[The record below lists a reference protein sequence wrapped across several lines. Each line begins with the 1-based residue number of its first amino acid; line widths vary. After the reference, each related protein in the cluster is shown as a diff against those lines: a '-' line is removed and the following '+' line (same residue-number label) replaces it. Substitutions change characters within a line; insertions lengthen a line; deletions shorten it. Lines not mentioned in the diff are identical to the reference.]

1 MSDKIAFSLFDGNL
15 TVTWY
20 GIFVTMGI
28 LLAYFLYLYLASKRN
43 IDIDF
48 SLELF
53 IWVVVLAI
61 VCCRLFYVVPRK
73 EYYPIDSFEAL
84 MRFLG
89 LTKDGLAGLTIVG
102 GIFGGA
108 AGILFCVLRY
118 KKYSYAKVADC
129 VVLCVFLGQIIGRWG
144 NFANQELYGQIV
156 SNPAF
161 QRWPFAVFID
171 SDGMWHQALYMYEGF
186 FNLIGLI
193 IGLLL
198 FFKYKKLK
206 NFTISLYYVFWY
218 GLVRGSLEF
227 LKLDHLNFP
236 GTEIGVIQVICYS
249 ACVVTFILMI
259 LNQKGIIRFQ
269 SKIYNESGD
278 SLKILAEYDKK
289 TVEAV
294 RIEGKSYYEAYGE
307 EEAVPFRPAGEYTLV
322 ERQLRALVFGKG
334 KAVQKTEAEA
344 QTVTVEETASD
355 DETVIKKKKTASKK
369 KSAKEQ

>member
-1 MSDKIAFSLFDGNL
+1 MSDKIAFSLFDGRL

-20 GIFVTMGI
+20 GIFVTTGI
-28 LLAYFLYLYLASKRN
+28 ILAYFLYLYLANKRK

-73 EYYPIDSFEAL
+73 EYYPIDSWDAL

-89 LTKDGLAGLTIVG
+89 LTSEGLAGLTIIG

-156 SNPAF
+156 TNPAF

-171 SDGMWHQALYMYEGF
+171 YDGLWHQALFVYEGF
-186 FNLIGLI
+186 FNLIGLV
-193 IGLLL
+193 IGLVL
-198 FFKYKKLK
+198 FFRYKKLR

-218 GLVRGSLEF
+218 GLVRGTLEF
-227 LKLDHLNFP
+227 LKTEHKTFP
-236 GTEIGVIQVICYS
+236 GTDIGVVQVITYT
-249 ACVVTFILMI
+249 ACIIAFVLMV

-269 SKIYNESGD
+269 SKIYNEAGD
-278 SLKILAEYDKK
+278 SIKLLTQYDKK
-289 TVEAV
+289 MVAGV
-294 RIEGKSYYEAYGE
+294 VVGGVGYYEACGDDDGE
-307 EEAVPFRPAGEYTLV
+307 AFRPAGEYTLA
-322 ERQLRALVFGKG
+322 ERQMRAVVFGVK
-334 KAVQKTEAEA
+334 KAVQKADGKPTTENA
-344 QTVTVEETASD
+344 Q
-355 DETVIKKKKTASKK
+355 
-369 KSAKEQ
+369 KSAKKLKTQQKPQ

>member
-1 MSDKIAFSLFDGNL
+1 MSDKIAFSLFDGNI

-20 GIFVTMGI
+20 GIFVTLGI
-28 LLAYFLYLYLASKRN
+28 LCAYFLYLFLASKRN

-61 VCCRLFYVVPRK
+61 ICCRLFYVVPRK
-73 EYYPIDSFEAL
+73 EYYPIDSWDAL

-89 LTKDGLAGLTIVG
+89 LTKEGLAGLTIIG

-144 NFANQELYGQIV
+144 NFANQELYGQIIT
-156 SNPAF
+156 NPAF
-161 QRWPFAVFID
+161 QKWPFAVFID
-171 SDGMWHQALYMYEGF
+171 SDGLWHQALYMYEGF

-198 FFKYKKLK
+198 FFRYKKLK

-218 GLVRGSLEF
+218 GLVRGTLEF
-227 LKLDHLNFP
+227 LKLEHKNFS
-236 GTEIGVIQVICYS
+236 GTEIGIVQVIAYT
-249 ACVVTFILMI
+249 ACIVAFVLMV

-269 SKIYNESGD
+269 SKIYNETGD
-278 SLKILAEYDKK
+278 SLKLLAAYDRKV
-289 TVEAV
+289 VEGV
-294 RIEGKSYYEAYGE
+294 IIEGKSYYEACGDE
-307 EEAVPFRPAGEYTLV
+307 VSPVFRPAGEYTLA
-322 ERQLRALVFGKG
+322 ERQMRAVVFGRSSKEVRRV
-334 KAVQKTEAEA
+334 A
-344 QTVTVEETASD
+344 
-355 DETVIKKKKTASKK
+355 DETDNSEIET
-369 KSAKEQ
+369 

>member
-1 MSDKIAFSLFDGNL
+1 MSDKIAFSLFNGSL

-20 GIFVTMGI
+20 GIFVTLGI
-28 LLAYFLYLYLASKRN
+28 LLAYFLYLFLASKRK

-61 VCCRLFYVVPRK
+61 ICCRLFYVVPRK
-73 EYYPIDSFEAL
+73 EYYPIDSWDAL

-108 AGILFCVLRY
+108 MGILFCVLRY

-144 NFANQELYGQIV
+144 NFANQELYGQV
-156 SNPAF
+156 VTNPAF
-161 QRWPFAVFID
+161 QQWPFAVFID
-171 SDGMWHQALYMYEGF
+171 SDGLWHQALYIYEGF

-218 GLVRGSLEF
+218 GLVRGTLEF
-227 LKLDHLNFP
+227 LKIEHKNFP
-236 GTEIGVIQVICYS
+236 GTEIGIVQVIAYS
-249 ACVVTFILMI
+249 ACIVAFVLMV
-259 LNQKGIIRFQ
+259 LNQKGILRVQ
-269 SKIYNESGD
+269 SKIYNEAGD
-278 SLKILAEYDKK
+278 SIRLLTEYDGK
-289 TVEAV
+289 VVAGV
-294 RIEGKSYYEAYGE
+294 IIEGKPYGEAYADDTLE
-307 EEAVPFRPAGEYTLV
+307 PFRPAGELTLA
-322 ERQLRALVFGKG
+322 ERQMRAVVFGKG
-334 KAVQKTEAEA
+334 KAVKKSENEA
-344 QTVTVEETASD
+344 ASG
-355 DETVIKKKKTASKK
+355 IKKNKTRKKQT
-369 KSAKEQ
+369 EDTL

>member
-1 MSDKIAFSLFDGNL
+1 MSDKIAFSLFNGSL

-20 GIFVTMGI
+20 GIFVTLGI
-28 LLAYFLYLYLASKRN
+28 LLAYFLYLFLASKRK

-61 VCCRLFYVVPRK
+61 ICCRLFYVVPRK
-73 EYYPIDSFEAL
+73 EYYPIDSWDAL

-108 AGILFCVLRY
+108 MGILFCVLRY

-144 NFANQELYGQIV
+144 NFANQELYGQV
-156 SNPAF
+156 VTNPAF
-161 QRWPFAVFID
+161 QQWPFAVFID
-171 SDGMWHQALYMYEGF
+171 SDGLWHQALYIYEGF

-218 GLVRGSLEF
+218 GLVRGTLEF
-227 LKLDHLNFP
+227 LKIEHKNFP
-236 GTEIGVIQVICYS
+236 GTEIGIVQVIAYS
-249 ACVVTFILMI
+249 ACIVAFVLMV
-259 LNQKGIIRFQ
+259 LNQKGILRIQ
-269 SKIYNESGD
+269 SKIYNEAGD
-278 SLKILAEYDKK
+278 SIRLLTEYDGK
-289 TVEAV
+289 VVAGV
-294 RIEGKSYYEAYGE
+294 IIEGKPYGEAYADDILE
-307 EEAVPFRPAGEYTLV
+307 PFRPAGELTLA
-322 ERQLRALVFGKG
+322 ERQMRAVVFGKG
-334 KAVQKTEAEA
+334 KAV
-344 QTVTVEETASD
+344 
-355 DETVIKKKKTASKK
+355 K
-369 KSAKEQ
+369 KSEN

>member
-20 GIFVTMGI
+20 AIFVTLGI
-28 LLAYFLYLYLASKRN
+28 LLAYFLYLFLASKRK

-61 VCCRLFYVVPRK
+61 ICCRLFYVVPRK
-73 EYYPIDSFEAL
+73 EYYPIDSWDAL

-89 LTKDGLAGLTIVG
+89 LTKEGLAGLTIVG

-108 AGILFCVLRY
+108 MGILFCVLRY

-144 NFANQELYGQIV
+144 NFANQELYGQVIT
-156 SNPAF
+156 NPSF
-161 QRWPFAVFID
+161 QTWPFAVFID
-171 SDGMWHQALYMYEGF
+171 GDGLWHQALYIYEGF

-198 FFKYKKLK
+198 FFRYKKLK

-218 GLVRGSLEF
+218 GLVRGTLEF
-227 LKLDHLNFP
+227 LKIEHKTFT
-236 GTEIGVIQVICYS
+236 GTDIGVVQVIAYS
-249 ACVVTFILMI
+249 ACIVAFVLMV

-269 SKIYNESGD
+269 SKIYNEAGD
-278 SLKILAEYDKK
+278 SIKLLTQYDAKVVAGVIVAGKPYGETYAED
-289 TVEAV
+289 TVE
-294 RIEGKSYYEAYGE
+294 
-307 EEAVPFRPAGEYTLV
+307 PFRPAGELTLA
-322 ERQLRALVFGKG
+322 ERQMRAVVFGKG
-334 KAVQKTEAEA
+334 RAVQKQTAES
-344 QTVTVEETASD
+344 VPEV
-355 DETVIKKKKTASKK
+355 KTAKHRK
-369 KSAKEQ
+369 KSDKPDKNNIQ

>member
-1 MSDKIAFSLFDGNL
+1 MSDKIAFSLFDGNI

-20 GIFVTMGI
+20 GIFVTLGI
-28 LLAYFLYLYLASKRN
+28 LCAYFLYLFLASKRN

-61 VCCRLFYVVPRK
+61 ICCRLFYVVPRK
-73 EYYPIDSFEAL
+73 EYYPIDSWDAL

-89 LTKDGLAGLTIVG
+89 LTKEGLAGLTIIG

-144 NFANQELYGQIV
+144 NFANQELYGQIIT
-156 SNPAF
+156 NPAF
-161 QRWPFAVFID
+161 QKWPFAVFID
-171 SDGMWHQALYMYEGF
+171 SDGLWHQALYMYEGF

-198 FFKYKKLK
+198 FFRYKKLK

-218 GLVRGSLEF
+218 GLVRGTLEF
-227 LKLDHLNFP
+227 LKLEHKNFS
-236 GTEIGVIQVICYS
+236 GTEIGIVQVIAYT
-249 ACVVTFILMI
+249 ACIVAFVLMV

-269 SKIYNESGD
+269 SKIYNEAGD
-278 SLKILAEYDKK
+278 SLKLLAAYDRKV
-289 TVEAV
+289 VEGV
-294 RIEGKSYYEAYGE
+294 IIEGKSYYEACGDE
-307 EEAVPFRPAGEYTLV
+307 VSPVFRPAGEYTLA
-322 ERQLRALVFGKG
+322 ERQMRAVVFGRPS
-334 KAVQKTEAEA
+334 KAVRRVA
-344 QTVTVEETASD
+344 
-355 DETVIKKKKTASKK
+355 DETDNSEIETKSVKRGRKTADNK
-369 KSAKEQ
+369 

>member
-1 MSDKIAFSLFDGNL
+1 MSDKIAFSLFNGSL

-20 GIFVTMGI
+20 GIFVTLGI
-28 LLAYFLYLYLASKRN
+28 LLAYFLYLFLASKRK

-61 VCCRLFYVVPRK
+61 ICCRLFYVVPRK
-73 EYYPIDSFEAL
+73 EYYPIDSWDAL

-108 AGILFCVLRY
+108 MGILFCVLRY

-144 NFANQELYGQIV
+144 NFANQELYGQV
-156 SNPAF
+156 VTNPAF
-161 QRWPFAVFID
+161 QQWPFAVFID
-171 SDGMWHQALYMYEGF
+171 SDGLWHQALYIYEGF

-218 GLVRGSLEF
+218 GLVRGTLEF
-227 LKLDHLNFP
+227 LKIEHKNFP
-236 GTEIGVIQVICYS
+236 GTEIGVVQVIAYS
-249 ACVVTFILMI
+249 ACIVAFVLMV
-259 LNQKGIIRFQ
+259 LNQKGILRVQ
-269 SKIYNESGD
+269 SKIYNEAGD
-278 SLKILAEYDKK
+278 SIRLLTEYDGKL
-289 TVEAV
+289 VAGV
-294 RIEGKSYYEAYGE
+294 IIEGKPYGE
-307 EEAVPFRPAGEYTLV
+307 TYADDTLEPFRPAGELTLA
-322 ERQLRALVFGKG
+322 ERQMCAVVFGKG
-334 KAVQKTEAEA
+334 KAVKKSENEA
-344 QTVTVEETASD
+344 ASG
-355 DETVIKKKKTASKK
+355 IKKNKTRKKQT
-369 KSAKEQ
+369 EDTL

>member
-1 MSDKIAFSLFDGNL
+1 MSDKIAFSLFNGGL

-20 GIFVTMGI
+20 GIFVTLGI
-28 LLAYFLYLYLASKRN
+28 LLAYFLYLFLASKRK

-61 VCCRLFYVVPRK
+61 ICCRLFYVVPRK
-73 EYYPIDSFEAL
+73 EYYPIDSWDAL

-108 AGILFCVLRY
+108 MGILFCVLRY

-144 NFANQELYGQIV
+144 NFANQELYGQV
-156 SNPAF
+156 VTNPAF
-161 QRWPFAVFID
+161 QQWPFAVFID
-171 SDGMWHQALYMYEGF
+171 SDGLWHQALYIYEGF

-218 GLVRGSLEF
+218 GLVRGTLEF
-227 LKLDHLNFP
+227 LKIEHKNFP
-236 GTEIGVIQVICYS
+236 GTEIGIVQVIAYS
-249 ACVVTFILMI
+249 ACIVAFVLMV
-259 LNQKGIIRFQ
+259 LNQKGILRVQ
-269 SKIYNESGD
+269 SKIYNEAGD
-278 SLKILAEYDKK
+278 SIRLLTEYDGK
-289 TVEAV
+289 VVAGV
-294 RIEGKSYYEAYGE
+294 IIEGKPYGEAYADDTLE
-307 EEAVPFRPAGEYTLV
+307 PFRPAGELTLA
-322 ERQLRALVFGKG
+322 ERQMRAVVFGKG
-334 KAVQKTEAEA
+334 KAV
-344 QTVTVEETASD
+344 
-355 DETVIKKKKTASKK
+355 K
-369 KSAKEQ
+369 KSEN

>member
-1 MSDKIAFSLFDGNL
+1 MSDKIAFSLFNGSL

-20 GIFVTMGI
+20 GIFVTLGI
-28 LLAYFLYLYLASKRN
+28 LLAYFLYLFLASKRK

-61 VCCRLFYVVPRK
+61 ICCRLFYVVPRK
-73 EYYPIDSFEAL
+73 EYYPIDSWDAL

-108 AGILFCVLRY
+108 MGILFCVLRY

-144 NFANQELYGQIV
+144 NFANQELYGQV
-156 SNPAF
+156 VTNPAF
-161 QRWPFAVFID
+161 QQWPFAVFID
-171 SDGMWHQALYMYEGF
+171 SDGLWHQALYIYEGF

-218 GLVRGSLEF
+218 GLVRGTLEF
-227 LKLDHLNFP
+227 LKIEHKNFP
-236 GTEIGVIQVICYS
+236 GTEIGIVQVIAYS
-249 ACVVTFILMI
+249 ACIVAFVLMV
-259 LNQKGIIRFQ
+259 LNQKGILRVQ
-269 SKIYNESGD
+269 SKIYNEAGD
-278 SLKILAEYDKK
+278 SIRLLTEYDGK
-289 TVEAV
+289 VVAGV
-294 RIEGKSYYEAYGE
+294 IIEGKPYGEAYADDTLE
-307 EEAVPFRPAGEYTLV
+307 PFRPAGELTLA
-322 ERQLRALVFGKG
+322 ERQMRAVVFGKG
-334 KAVQKTEAEA
+334 KAV
-344 QTVTVEETASD
+344 
-355 DETVIKKKKTASKK
+355 K
-369 KSAKEQ
+369 KSEN

>member
-61 VCCRLFYVVPRK
+61 ICCRLFYVVPRK

-259 LNQKGIIRFQ
+259 LNQKGVIRFQ

-294 RIEGKSYYEAYGE
+294 RIEGKSYYEACGE
-307 EEAVPFRPAGEYTLV
+307 EEAVPFRLAGEYTLA

-355 DETVIKKKKTASKK
+355 DETVVKKKKTASKK

>member
-1 MSDKIAFSLFDGNL
+1 MSDKIAFSLFDGNI

-20 GIFVTMGI
+20 GIFVTLGI
-28 LLAYFLYLYLASKRN
+28 LCAYFLYLFLASKRN

-61 VCCRLFYVVPRK
+61 ICCRLFYVVPRK
-73 EYYPIDSFEAL
+73 EYYPIDSWDAL

-89 LTKDGLAGLTIVG
+89 LTKEGLAGLTIIG

-144 NFANQELYGQIV
+144 NFANQELYGQIIT
-156 SNPAF
+156 NPAF
-161 QRWPFAVFID
+161 QKWPFAVFID
-171 SDGMWHQALYMYEGF
+171 SDGLWHQALYMYEGF
-186 FNLIGLI
+186 CNLIGLI

-198 FFKYKKLK
+198 FFRYKKLK

-218 GLVRGSLEF
+218 GLVRGTLEF
-227 LKLDHLNFP
+227 LKLEHKNFP
-236 GTEIGVIQVICYS
+236 GTEIGIVQVIAYT
-249 ACVVTFILMI
+249 ACIVAFVLMV

-269 SKIYNESGD
+269 SKIYNETGD
-278 SLKILAEYDKK
+278 SLKLLAAYDRKV
-289 TVEAV
+289 VEGV
-294 RIEGKSYYEAYGE
+294 IIEGKSYYEACGDE
-307 EEAVPFRPAGEYTLV
+307 VSPVFRPAGEYTLA
-322 ERQLRALVFGKG
+322 ERQMRAVVFGRPSKEVRRV
-334 KAVQKTEAEA
+334 A
-344 QTVTVEETASD
+344 
-355 DETVIKKKKTASKK
+355 DETDNSEIEIKSVKRGRKTADNK
-369 KSAKEQ
+369 

>member
-1 MSDKIAFSLFDGNL
+1 MSDKIAFSLFNGSL

-20 GIFVTMGI
+20 GIFVTLGI
-28 LLAYFLYLYLASKRN
+28 LLAYFLYLFLASKRK

-61 VCCRLFYVVPRK
+61 ICCRLFYVVPRK
-73 EYYPIDSFEAL
+73 EYYPIDSWDAL

-108 AGILFCVLRY
+108 MGILFCVLRY

-144 NFANQELYGQIV
+144 NFANQELYGQV
-156 SNPAF
+156 VTNPAF
-161 QRWPFAVFID
+161 QQWPFAVFID
-171 SDGMWHQALYMYEGF
+171 SDGLWHQALYIYEGF

-218 GLVRGSLEF
+218 GLVRGTLEF
-227 LKLDHLNFP
+227 LKIEHKNFP
-236 GTEIGVIQVICYS
+236 GTEIGVVQVIAYS
-249 ACVVTFILMI
+249 ACIVAFVLML
-259 LNQKGIIRFQ
+259 LNQKGILRVQ
-269 SKIYNESGD
+269 SKIYNEAGD
-278 SLKILAEYDKK
+278 SIRLLTEYNGK
-289 TVEAV
+289 VVAGV
-294 RIEGKSYYEAYGE
+294 IIEGKPYGEAYADDTLE
-307 EEAVPFRPAGEYTLV
+307 PFRPAGELTLA
-322 ERQLRALVFGKG
+322 ERQMCAVVFGKG
-334 KAVQKTEAEA
+334 KAVKKSENKA
-344 QTVTVEETASD
+344 ASGIKKNK
-355 DETVIKKKKTASKK
+355 IKKKQT
-369 KSAKEQ
+369 EDTL

>member
-1 MSDKIAFSLFDGNL
+1 MSDKIAFSLFNGSL

-20 GIFVTMGI
+20 GIFVTLGI
-28 LLAYFLYLYLASKRN
+28 LLAYFLYLFLASKRK

-61 VCCRLFYVVPRK
+61 ICCRLFYVVPRK
-73 EYYPIDSFEAL
+73 EYYPIDSWDAL

-108 AGILFCVLRY
+108 MGILFCVLRY

-144 NFANQELYGQIV
+144 NFANQELYGQV
-156 SNPAF
+156 VTNPAF
-161 QRWPFAVFID
+161 QQWPFAVFID
-171 SDGMWHQALYMYEGF
+171 SDGLWHQALYIYEGF

-218 GLVRGSLEF
+218 GLVRGTLEF
-227 LKLDHLNFP
+227 LKIEHKNFP
-236 GTEIGVIQVICYS
+236 GTEIGVVQVIAYS
-249 ACVVTFILMI
+249 ACIVAFVLMV
-259 LNQKGIIRFQ
+259 LNQKGILRVQ
-269 SKIYNESGD
+269 SKIYNEAGD
-278 SLKILAEYDKK
+278 SIRLLTEYDGK
-289 TVEAV
+289 VVAGV
-294 RIEGKSYYEAYGE
+294 IIEGKPYGEAYADDTLE
-307 EEAVPFRPAGEYTLV
+307 PFRPAGELTLT
-322 ERQLRALVFGKG
+322 ERQMCAVVFGKG
-334 KAVQKTEAEA
+334 KAVKKSENEA
-344 QTVTVEETASD
+344 ASG
-355 DETVIKKKKTASKK
+355 IKKNKTKK
-369 KSAKEQ
+369 KQTEDTL

>member
-1 MSDKIAFSLFDGNL
+1 MSDKIAFSLFNGSL

-20 GIFVTMGI
+20 GIFVTLGI
-28 LLAYFLYLYLASKRN
+28 LLAYFLYLFLASKRK

-61 VCCRLFYVVPRK
+61 ICCRLFYVVPRK
-73 EYYPIDSFEAL
+73 EYYPIDSWDAL

-108 AGILFCVLRY
+108 MGILFCVLRY

-144 NFANQELYGQIV
+144 NFANQELYGQV
-156 SNPAF
+156 VTNPAF
-161 QRWPFAVFID
+161 QQWPFAVFID
-171 SDGMWHQALYMYEGF
+171 SDGLWHQALYIYEGF

-218 GLVRGSLEF
+218 GLVRGTLEF
-227 LKLDHLNFP
+227 LKIEHKNFP
-236 GTEIGVIQVICYS
+236 GTEIGIVQVIAYS
-249 ACVVTFILMI
+249 ACIVAFVLMV
-259 LNQKGIIRFQ
+259 LNQNGILRVQ
-269 SKIYNESGD
+269 SKIYNEAGD
-278 SLKILAEYDKK
+278 SIRLLTEYDGK
-289 TVEAV
+289 VVAGV
-294 RIEGKSYYEAYGE
+294 IIEGKPYGEAYADDILE
-307 EEAVPFRPAGEYTLV
+307 PFRPAGELTLA
-322 ERQLRALVFGKG
+322 ERQMRAVVFGKG
-334 KAVQKTEAEA
+334 KAV
-344 QTVTVEETASD
+344 
-355 DETVIKKKKTASKK
+355 K
-369 KSAKEQ
+369 KSEN

>member
-1 MSDKIAFSLFDGNL
+1 MSDKIAFSLFNGSL

-20 GIFVTMGI
+20 GIFVTLGI
-28 LLAYFLYLYLASKRN
+28 LLAYFLYLFLASKRK

-61 VCCRLFYVVPRK
+61 ICCRLFYVVPRK
-73 EYYPIDSFEAL
+73 EYYPIDSWDAL

-108 AGILFCVLRY
+108 MGILFCVLRY

-144 NFANQELYGQIV
+144 NFANQELYGQV
-156 SNPAF
+156 VTNPAF
-161 QRWPFAVFID
+161 QQWPFAVFID
-171 SDGMWHQALYMYEGF
+171 SDGLWHQALYIYEGF

-218 GLVRGSLEF
+218 GLVRGTLEF
-227 LKLDHLNFP
+227 LKIEHKNFP
-236 GTEIGVIQVICYS
+236 GTEIGIVQVIAYS
-249 ACVVTFILMI
+249 ACIVAFVLMV
-259 LNQKGIIRFQ
+259 LNQKGILRVQ
-269 SKIYNESGD
+269 SKIYNEAGD
-278 SLKILAEYDKK
+278 SIRLLTEYDSK
-289 TVEAV
+289 VVAGV
-294 RIEGKSYYEAYGE
+294 IIEGKPYGEAYADDTLE
-307 EEAVPFRPAGEYTLV
+307 PFRPAGELTLA
-322 ERQLRALVFGKG
+322 ERQMCAVVFGKG
-334 KAVQKTEAEA
+334 KAVKKSENEA
-344 QTVTVEETASD
+344 ASG
-355 DETVIKKKKTASKK
+355 IKKNKTKK
-369 KSAKEQ
+369 KQTEDTL

>member
-1 MSDKIAFSLFDGNL
+1 MSDKIAFSLFNGSL

-20 GIFVTMGI
+20 GIFVTLGI
-28 LLAYFLYLYLASKRN
+28 LLAYFLYLFLASKRK

-61 VCCRLFYVVPRK
+61 ICCRLFYVVPRK
-73 EYYPIDSFEAL
+73 EYYPIDSWDAL

-108 AGILFCVLRY
+108 MGILFCVLRY

-144 NFANQELYGQIV
+144 NFANQELYGQV
-156 SNPAF
+156 VTNPAF
-161 QRWPFAVFID
+161 QQWPFAVFID
-171 SDGMWHQALYMYEGF
+171 SDGLWHQALYIYEGF

-218 GLVRGSLEF
+218 GLVRGTLEF
-227 LKLDHLNFP
+227 LKIEHKNFP
-236 GTEIGVIQVICYS
+236 GTEIGIVQVIAYS
-249 ACVVTFILMI
+249 ACIVAFVLMV
-259 LNQKGIIRFQ
+259 LNQKGILRVQ
-269 SKIYNESGD
+269 SKIYNEAGD
-278 SLKILAEYDKK
+278 SIRLLTEYDGK
-289 TVEAV
+289 VVAGV
-294 RIEGKSYYEAYGE
+294 IIEGKPYGEAYADDTLE
-307 EEAVPFRPAGEYTLV
+307 PFRPAGELTLA
-322 ERQLRALVFGKG
+322 ERQMSAVVFGKG
-334 KAVQKTEAEA
+334 KAV
-344 QTVTVEETASD
+344 
-355 DETVIKKKKTASKK
+355 K
-369 KSAKEQ
+369 KSEN

>member
-1 MSDKIAFSLFDGNL
+1 MSDKIAFSLFNGSL

-20 GIFVTMGI
+20 GIFVTLGI
-28 LLAYFLYLYLASKRN
+28 LLAYFLYLFLASKRK

-61 VCCRLFYVVPRK
+61 ICCRLFYVVPRK
-73 EYYPIDSFEAL
+73 EYYPIDSWDAL

-108 AGILFCVLRY
+108 MGILFCVLRY

-144 NFANQELYGQIV
+144 NFANQELYGQV
-156 SNPAF
+156 VTNPAF
-161 QRWPFAVFID
+161 QQWPFAVFID
-171 SDGMWHQALYMYEGF
+171 SDGLWHQALYIYEGF
-186 FNLIGLI
+186 FNLIGLV

-218 GLVRGSLEF
+218 GLVRGTLEF
-227 LKLDHLNFP
+227 LKIEHKNFP
-236 GTEIGVIQVICYS
+236 GTEIGIVQVIAYS
-249 ACVVTFILMI
+249 ACIVAFVLMV
-259 LNQKGIIRFQ
+259 LNQKGILRVQ
-269 SKIYNESGD
+269 SKIYNEAGD
-278 SLKILAEYDKK
+278 SIRLLTEYDGK
-289 TVEAV
+289 VVAGV
-294 RIEGKSYYEAYGE
+294 IIEGKPYGEAYADDTLE
-307 EEAVPFRPAGEYTLV
+307 PFRPAGELTLA
-322 ERQLRALVFGKG
+322 ERQMSAVVFGKG
-334 KAVQKTEAEA
+334 KAV
-344 QTVTVEETASD
+344 
-355 DETVIKKKKTASKK
+355 K
-369 KSAKEQ
+369 KSEN

>member
-1 MSDKIAFSLFDGNL
+1 MSDKIAFSLFNGSL

-20 GIFVTMGI
+20 GIFVTLGI
-28 LLAYFLYLYLASKRN
+28 LLAYFLYLFLASKRK

-61 VCCRLFYVVPRK
+61 ICCRLFYVVPRK
-73 EYYPIDSFEAL
+73 EYYPIDSWDAL

-108 AGILFCVLRY
+108 MGILFCVLRY

-144 NFANQELYGQIV
+144 NFANQELYGQV
-156 SNPAF
+156 VTNPAF
-161 QRWPFAVFID
+161 QQWPFAVFID
-171 SDGMWHQALYMYEGF
+171 SDGLWHQALYIYEGF

-218 GLVRGSLEF
+218 GLVRGTLEF
-227 LKLDHLNFP
+227 LKIEHKNFP
-236 GTEIGVIQVICYS
+236 GTEIGVVQVIAYS
-249 ACVVTFILMI
+249 ACIVAFVLMV
-259 LNQKGIIRFQ
+259 LNQKGILRVQ
-269 SKIYNESGD
+269 SKIYNEAGD
-278 SLKILAEYDKK
+278 SIRLLTEYDGKL
-289 TVEAV
+289 VAGV
-294 RIEGKSYYEAYGE
+294 IIEGKPYGEAYADDTLE
-307 EEAVPFRPAGEYTLV
+307 PFRPAGELTLA
-322 ERQLRALVFGKG
+322 ERQMCAVVFGKG
-334 KAVQKTEAEA
+334 KAVKKSENEA
-344 QTVTVEETASD
+344 ASG
-355 DETVIKKKKTASKK
+355 IKKQNQ
-369 KSAKEQ
+369 KETN

>member
-1 MSDKIAFSLFDGNL
+1 MSDKIAFSLFNGSL

-20 GIFVTMGI
+20 GIFVTLGI
-28 LLAYFLYLYLASKRN
+28 LLAYFLYLFLASKRK

-61 VCCRLFYVVPRK
+61 ICCRLFYVVPRK
-73 EYYPIDSFEAL
+73 EYYPIDSWDAL

-108 AGILFCVLRY
+108 MGILFCVLRY
-118 KKYSYAKVADC
+118 KKHSYAKVADC

-144 NFANQELYGQIV
+144 NFANQELYGQV
-156 SNPAF
+156 VTNPAF
-161 QRWPFAVFID
+161 QQWPFAVFID
-171 SDGMWHQALYMYEGF
+171 SDGLWHQALYIYEGF

-218 GLVRGSLEF
+218 GLVRGTLEF
-227 LKLDHLNFP
+227 LKIEHKNFP
-236 GTEIGVIQVICYS
+236 GTEIGIVQVIAYS
-249 ACVVTFILMI
+249 ACIVAFVLMV
-259 LNQKGIIRFQ
+259 LNQKGILRVQ
-269 SKIYNESGD
+269 SKIYNEAGD
-278 SLKILAEYDKK
+278 SIRLLTEYDGK
-289 TVEAV
+289 VVAGV
-294 RIEGKSYYEAYGE
+294 IIEGKPYGEAYADDTLE
-307 EEAVPFRPAGEYTLV
+307 PFRPAGELTLA
-322 ERQLRALVFGKG
+322 ERQMRAVVFGKG
-334 KAVQKTEAEA
+334 KAV
-344 QTVTVEETASD
+344 
-355 DETVIKKKKTASKK
+355 K
-369 KSAKEQ
+369 KSEN

>member
-1 MSDKIAFSLFDGNL
+1 MSDKIAFSLFNGSL

-20 GIFVTMGI
+20 GIFVTLGI
-28 LLAYFLYLYLASKRN
+28 LLAYFLYLFLASKRK

-61 VCCRLFYVVPRK
+61 ICCRLFYVVPRK
-73 EYYPIDSFEAL
+73 EYYPIDSWDAL

-108 AGILFCVLRY
+108 MGILFCVLRY

-144 NFANQELYGQIV
+144 NFANQELYGQV
-156 SNPAF
+156 VTTPAF
-161 QRWPFAVFID
+161 QQWPFAVFID
-171 SDGMWHQALYMYEGF
+171 SDGLWHQALYIYEGF

-218 GLVRGSLEF
+218 GLVRGTLEF
-227 LKLDHLNFP
+227 LKIEHKNFP
-236 GTEIGVIQVICYS
+236 GTEIGIVQVIAYS
-249 ACVVTFILMI
+249 ACIVAFVLMV
-259 LNQKGIIRFQ
+259 LNQKGILRVQ
-269 SKIYNESGD
+269 SKIYNEAGD
-278 SLKILAEYDKK
+278 SIRLLTEYDGK
-289 TVEAV
+289 VVAGV
-294 RIEGKSYYEAYGE
+294 IIEGKPYGEAYADDTLE
-307 EEAVPFRPAGEYTLV
+307 PFRPAGELTLA
-322 ERQLRALVFGKG
+322 ERQMRAVVFGKG
-334 KAVQKTEAEA
+334 KAV
-344 QTVTVEETASD
+344 
-355 DETVIKKKKTASKK
+355 K
-369 KSAKEQ
+369 KSEN

>member
-1 MSDKIAFSLFDGNL
+1 MSDKIAFSLFDGNI

-20 GIFVTMGI
+20 GIFVTLGI
-28 LLAYFLYLYLASKRN
+28 LCAYFLYLFLASKRN

-61 VCCRLFYVVPRK
+61 ICCRLFYVVPRK
-73 EYYPIDSFEAL
+73 EYYPIDSCDAL

-89 LTKDGLAGLTIVG
+89 LTKEGLAGLTIIG

-144 NFANQELYGQIV
+144 NFANQELYGQIIT
-156 SNPAF
+156 NPAF
-161 QRWPFAVFID
+161 QKWPFAVFID
-171 SDGMWHQALYMYEGF
+171 SDGLWHQALYMYEGF

-198 FFKYKKLK
+198 FFRYKKLK

-218 GLVRGSLEF
+218 GLVRGTLEF
-227 LKLDHLNFP
+227 LKLEHKNFP
-236 GTEIGVIQVICYS
+236 GTEIGIVQVIAYT
-249 ACVVTFILMI
+249 ACIVAFVLMV

-269 SKIYNESGD
+269 SKIYNEAGD
-278 SLKILAEYDKK
+278 SLKLLAAYDRKV
-289 TVEAV
+289 VEGV
-294 RIEGKSYYEAYGE
+294 IIEGKSYYEACGDE
-307 EEAVPFRPAGEYTLV
+307 VSPVFRPAGEYTLA
-322 ERQLRALVFGKG
+322 ERQMRAVVFGRPSKEVRRV
-334 KAVQKTEAEA
+334 A
-344 QTVTVEETASD
+344 
-355 DETVIKKKKTASKK
+355 DETDNTETETKSVKRDRKTADNK
-369 KSAKEQ
+369 

>member
-1 MSDKIAFSLFDGNL
+1 MSDKIAFSLFNGSL

-20 GIFVTMGI
+20 GIFVTLGI
-28 LLAYFLYLYLASKRN
+28 LLAYFLYLFLASKRK

-61 VCCRLFYVVPRK
+61 ICCRLFYVVPRK
-73 EYYPIDSFEAL
+73 EYYPIDSWDAL

-108 AGILFCVLRY
+108 MGILFCVLRY

-144 NFANQELYGQIV
+144 NFANQELYGQV
-156 SNPAF
+156 VTNPAF
-161 QRWPFAVFID
+161 QQWPFAVFID
-171 SDGMWHQALYMYEGF
+171 SDGLWHQALYIYEGF

-218 GLVRGSLEF
+218 GLVRGTLEF
-227 LKLDHLNFP
+227 LKIEHKNFP
-236 GTEIGVIQVICYS
+236 GTEIGIVQVIAYS
-249 ACVVTFILMI
+249 ACIVAFVLMV
-259 LNQKGIIRFQ
+259 LNQKGILRVQ
-269 SKIYNESGD
+269 SKIYNEAGD
-278 SLKILAEYDKK
+278 SIRLLTDCDGKVVAGVI
-289 TVEAV
+289 
-294 RIEGKSYYEAYGE
+294 IEGKPYGEAYADDTLE
-307 EEAVPFRPAGEYTLV
+307 PFRPAGELTLA
-322 ERQLRALVFGKG
+322 ERQMRAVVFGKG
-334 KAVQKTEAEA
+334 KAV
-344 QTVTVEETASD
+344 
-355 DETVIKKKKTASKK
+355 K
-369 KSAKEQ
+369 KSEN

>member
-20 GIFVTMGI
+20 GIFVTLGI
-28 LLAYFLYLYLASKRN
+28 LLAYFFYLFLASKRK

-61 VCCRLFYVVPRK
+61 ICCRLFYVVPRK
-73 EYYPIDSFEAL
+73 EYYPIDSWDAL

-89 LTKDGLAGLTIVG
+89 LTKEGLAGLTIIG

-108 AGILFCVLRY
+108 MGILFCVLRY

-144 NFANQELYGQIV
+144 NFANQELYGQVIT
-156 SNPAF
+156 NPAF
-161 QRWPFAVFID
+161 QTWPFAVFID
-171 SDGMWHQALYMYEGF
+171 RDGLWHQALYVYEGF

-198 FFKYKKLK
+198 FFRYKKLK

-218 GLVRGSLEF
+218 GLVRGTLEF
-227 LKLDHLNFP
+227 LKIEHKTFP
-236 GTEIGVIQVICYS
+236 GTEIGVVQVIAYS
-249 ACVVTFILMI
+249 ACIVAFALMV

-269 SKIYNESGD
+269 SKIYNEAGD
-278 SLKILAEYDKK
+278 SLKLLTEYD
-289 TVEAV
+289 
-294 RIEGKSYYEAYGE
+294 GKVVAGVIVGGRSYLEAYAE
-307 EEAVPFRPAGEYTLV
+307 DALEPFRPAGELTLA
-322 ERQLRALVFGKG
+322 ERRMRAVVLGKG
-334 KAVQKTEAEA
+334 RA
-344 QTVTVEETASD
+344 
-355 DETVIKKKKTASKK
+355 VIKQSAEIAPEEKKTVSEKKKTD
-369 KSAKEQ
+369 KSDKNNTK

>member
-28 LLAYFLYLYLASKRN
+28 LLAYFLYLFLASKRR

-61 VCCRLFYVVPRK
+61 LCCRLFYVVPRK
-73 EYYPIDSFEAL
+73 EYYPIDSWDAL

-89 LTKDGLAGLTIVG
+89 FTKEGLAGLTIIG

-108 AGILFCVLRY
+108 MGILFCVLRY
-118 KKYSYAKVADC
+118 RKYSYAKVADC

-156 SNPAF
+156 TNPAF
-161 QRWPFAVFID
+161 QKWPFAVFID
-171 SDGMWHQALYMYEGF
+171 SDGLWHQALYIYEGF

-193 IGLLL
+193 IGLVM
-198 FFKYKKLK
+198 FFRYKKLR

-218 GLVRGSLEF
+218 GLVRGTLEF
-227 LKLDHLNFP
+227 LKTEHKTFP
-236 GTEIGVIQVICYS
+236 GTEIGVVQVIAYS
-249 ACVVTFILMI
+249 ACIVAFVLMV
-259 LNQKGIIRFQ
+259 LNQKGILRFQ
-269 SKIYNESGD
+269 SKIYNEAGD
-278 SLKILAEYDKK
+278 SIKLLTEYDVRMVEGVIVCGEPYSFSDGEKK
-289 TVEAV
+289 
-294 RIEGKSYYEAYGE
+294 GE
-307 EEAVPFRPAGEYTLV
+307 EFRPAGQLTLE
-322 ERQLRALVFGKG
+322 ERRIGAVVFGKK
-334 KAVQKTEAEA
+334 KASGNSSEKD
-344 QTVTVEETASD
+344 S
-355 DETVIKKKKTASKK
+355 
-369 KSAKEQ
+369 

>member
-1 MSDKIAFSLFDGNL
+1 MSDKIAFSLFNGSL

-20 GIFVTMGI
+20 GIFVTLGI
-28 LLAYFLYLYLASKRN
+28 LLAYFLYLFLASKRK

-61 VCCRLFYVVPRK
+61 ICCRLFYVVPRK
-73 EYYPIDSFEAL
+73 EYYPIDSWDAL

-108 AGILFCVLRY
+108 MGILFCVLRY

-144 NFANQELYGQIV
+144 NFANQELYGQV
-156 SNPAF
+156 VTNPAF
-161 QRWPFAVFID
+161 QQWPFAVFID
-171 SDGMWHQALYMYEGF
+171 SDGLWHQALYIYEGF

-218 GLVRGSLEF
+218 GLVRGTLEF
-227 LKLDHLNFP
+227 LKIEHKNFP
-236 GTEIGVIQVICYS
+236 GTEIGIVQVIAYS
-249 ACVVTFILMI
+249 ACIVAFVLMV
-259 LNQKGIIRFQ
+259 LNQKGILRVQ
-269 SKIYNESGD
+269 SKIYNEAGD
-278 SLKILAEYDKK
+278 SIRLLTEYDGK
-289 TVEAV
+289 VVAGV
-294 RIEGKSYYEAYGE
+294 IIEGKPYGEAYADDTLE
-307 EEAVPFRPAGEYTLV
+307 PFRRAGELTIA
-322 ERQLRALVFGKG
+322 ERQIRAVVFGKG
-334 KAVQKTEAEA
+334 KAVKKSENEA
-344 QTVTVEETASD
+344 ASG
-355 DETVIKKKKTASKK
+355 IKKQNQ
-369 KSAKEQ
+369 KETN

>member
-1 MSDKIAFSLFDGNL
+1 MSDKIAFSLFNGSL

-20 GIFVTMGI
+20 GIFVTLGI
-28 LLAYFLYLYLASKRN
+28 LLAYFLYLFLASKRK

-61 VCCRLFYVVPRK
+61 ICCRLFYVVPRK
-73 EYYPIDSFEAL
+73 EYYPIDSWDAL

-108 AGILFCVLRY
+108 MGILFCVLRY

-144 NFANQELYGQIV
+144 NFANQELYGQV
-156 SNPAF
+156 VTNPAF
-161 QRWPFAVFID
+161 QQWPFAVFID
-171 SDGMWHQALYMYEGF
+171 SDGLWHQALYIYEGF

-218 GLVRGSLEF
+218 GLVRGTLEF
-227 LKLDHLNFP
+227 LKIEHKNFP
-236 GTEIGVIQVICYS
+236 GTEIGVVQVIAYS
-249 ACVVTFILMI
+249 ACIVAFVLMV
-259 LNQKGIIRFQ
+259 LNQKGILRVQ
-269 SKIYNESGD
+269 SKIYNEAGD
-278 SLKILAEYDKK
+278 SIRLLTEYDGK
-289 TVEAV
+289 VVAGV
-294 RIEGKSYYEAYGE
+294 IIEGKPYGEAYADDTLE
-307 EEAVPFRPAGEYTLV
+307 PFRPAGELTLA
-322 ERQLRALVFGKG
+322 ERQMRAVVFGKG
-334 KAVQKTEAEA
+334 KAVKKSENEA
-344 QTVTVEETASD
+344 ASG
-355 DETVIKKKKTASKK
+355 IKKNKTKK
-369 KSAKEQ
+369 KQTEDTL

>member
-1 MSDKIAFSLFDGNL
+1 MSDKIAFSIFDGRL

-28 LLAYFLYLYLASKRN
+28 LLAYFLYLYLANKRR

-61 VCCRLFYVVPRK
+61 ICCRLFYVVPRK
-73 EYYPIDSFEAL
+73 EYYPIDSWDAL

-108 AGILFCVLRY
+108 MGILFCVLRY

-156 SNPAF
+156 TNPAF
-161 QRWPFAVFID
+161 QKWPFAVMID
-171 SDGMWHQALYMYEGF
+171 SDGLWHQALYIYEGF

-198 FFKYKKLK
+198 FFRYKKLK

-218 GLVRGSLEF
+218 GLVRGTLEF
-227 LKLDHLNFP
+227 LKLEHKNFP
-236 GTEIGVIQVICYS
+236 GTEIGVIQVIAYS
-249 ACVVTFILMI
+249 ACVVAFVLMV
-259 LNQKGIIRFQ
+259 LNQKGIVRFQ
-269 SKIYNESGD
+269 SKIYNEAGD
-278 SLKILAEYDKK
+278 SLRLLSEYDKK
-289 TVEAV
+289 TVEGV
-294 RIEGKSYYEAYGE
+294 VFGGKTYYEAYGD
-307 EEAVPFRPAGEYTLV
+307 EAAPAFRPAGEYTIE
-322 ERQLRALVFGKG
+322 ERRLNALVFGRPSKVRRDPCDDAAG
-334 KAVQKTEAEA
+334 VSLQSSKARKTRKKAAEK
-344 QTVTVEETASD
+344 
-355 DETVIKKKKTASKK
+355 DE
-369 KSAKEQ
+369 

>member
-1 MSDKIAFSLFDGNL
+1 MSDKIAFSLFNGSL

-20 GIFVTMGI
+20 GIFVTLGI
-28 LLAYFLYLYLASKRN
+28 LLAYFLYLFLASKRK

-61 VCCRLFYVVPRK
+61 ICCRLFYVVPRK
-73 EYYPIDSFEAL
+73 EYYPIDSWDAL

-108 AGILFCVLRY
+108 MGILFCVLRY

-144 NFANQELYGQIV
+144 NFANQELYGQV
-156 SNPAF
+156 VTNPAF
-161 QRWPFAVFID
+161 QQWPFAVFID
-171 SDGMWHQALYMYEGF
+171 SDGLWHQALYIYEGF

-218 GLVRGSLEF
+218 GLVRGTLEF
-227 LKLDHLNFP
+227 LKIEHKNFP
-236 GTEIGVIQVICYS
+236 GTEIGLTS
-249 ACVVTFILMI
+249 SRILWI
-259 LNQKGIIRFQ
+259 NC
-269 SKIYNESGD
+269 
-278 SLKILAEYDKK
+278 
-289 TVEAV
+289 
-294 RIEGKSYYEAYGE
+294 
-307 EEAVPFRPAGEYTLV
+307 RP
-322 ERQLRALVFGKG
+322 
-334 KAVQKTEAEA
+334 
-344 QTVTVEETASD
+344 
-355 DETVIKKKKTASKK
+355 
-369 KSAKEQ
+369 

>member
-1 MSDKIAFSLFDGNL
+1 MSDKIAFSLFNGSL

-20 GIFVTMGI
+20 GIFVTLGI
-28 LLAYFLYLYLASKRN
+28 LLAYFLYLFLASKRK

-61 VCCRLFYVVPRK
+61 ICCRLFYVVPRK
-73 EYYPIDSFEAL
+73 EYYPIDSWDAL

-108 AGILFCVLRY
+108 MGILFCVLRY

-144 NFANQELYGQIV
+144 NFANQELYGQV
-156 SNPAF
+156 VTNPAF
-161 QRWPFAVFID
+161 QQWPFAVFID
-171 SDGMWHQALYMYEGF
+171 SDGLWHQALYIYEGF

-218 GLVRGSLEF
+218 GLVRGTLEF
-227 LKLDHLNFP
+227 LKIEHKNFP
-236 GTEIGVIQVICYS
+236 GTEIGVVQVIAYS
-249 ACVVTFILMI
+249 ACIVAFVLMV
-259 LNQKGIIRFQ
+259 LNQKGILRVQ
-269 SKIYNESGD
+269 SKIYNEAGD
-278 SLKILAEYDKK
+278 SIRLLIEYDGK
-289 TVEAV
+289 VVAGV
-294 RIEGKSYYEAYGE
+294 IIEGKPYGEAYADDTLE
-307 EEAVPFRPAGEYTLV
+307 PFRPAGELTLA
-322 ERQLRALVFGKG
+322 ERQMRAVVFGKG
-334 KAVQKTEAEA
+334 KAV
-344 QTVTVEETASD
+344 
-355 DETVIKKKKTASKK
+355 K
-369 KSAKEQ
+369 KSEN

>member
-1 MSDKIAFSLFDGNL
+1 MSDKIAFSLFNGSL

-20 GIFVTMGI
+20 GIFVTLGI
-28 LLAYFLYLYLASKRN
+28 LLAYFLYLFLASKRK

-61 VCCRLFYVVPRK
+61 ICCRLFYVVPRK
-73 EYYPIDSFEAL
+73 EYYPIDSWDAL

-108 AGILFCVLRY
+108 MGILFCVLRY

-144 NFANQELYGQIV
+144 NFANQELYGQV
-156 SNPAF
+156 VTNPAF
-161 QRWPFAVFID
+161 QQWPFAVFID
-171 SDGMWHQALYMYEGF
+171 SDGLWHQALYIYEGF

-218 GLVRGSLEF
+218 GLVRGTLEF
-227 LKLDHLNFP
+227 LKIEHKNFP
-236 GTEIGVIQVICYS
+236 GTEIGIVQVIAYC
-249 ACVVTFILMI
+249 ACIVAFVLMV
-259 LNQKGIIRFQ
+259 LNQKGILRVQ
-269 SKIYNESGD
+269 SKIYNEAGD
-278 SLKILAEYDKK
+278 SIRLLTEYDGK
-289 TVEAV
+289 VVAGV
-294 RIEGKSYYEAYGE
+294 IIEGKPYGEAYADDTLE
-307 EEAVPFRPAGEYTLV
+307 PFRPAGELTLA
-322 ERQLRALVFGKG
+322 ERQMRAVVFGKG
-334 KAVQKTEAEA
+334 KAVKKSENEAASEIKNNKT
-344 QTVTVEETASD
+344 
-355 DETVIKKKKTASKK
+355 KKKQT
-369 KSAKEQ
+369 QNTL

>member
-1 MSDKIAFSLFDGNL
+1 MSDKIAFSLFNGSL

-20 GIFVTMGI
+20 GIFVTLGI
-28 LLAYFLYLYLASKRN
+28 LLAYFLYLFLASERK

-61 VCCRLFYVVPRK
+61 ICCRLFYVVPRK
-73 EYYPIDSFEAL
+73 EYYPIDSWDAL

-108 AGILFCVLRY
+108 MGILFCVLRY

-144 NFANQELYGQIV
+144 NFANQELYGQV
-156 SNPAF
+156 VTNPAF
-161 QRWPFAVFID
+161 QQWPFAVFID
-171 SDGMWHQALYMYEGF
+171 SDGLWHQALYIYEGF

-218 GLVRGSLEF
+218 GLVRGTLEF
-227 LKLDHLNFP
+227 LKIEHKNFP
-236 GTEIGVIQVICYS
+236 GTEIGVVQVIAYS
-249 ACVVTFILMI
+249 ACIVAFVLMV
-259 LNQKGIIRFQ
+259 LNQKGILRVQ
-269 SKIYNESGD
+269 SKIYNEAGD
-278 SLKILAEYDKK
+278 SIRLLTEYDGK
-289 TVEAV
+289 VVAGV
-294 RIEGKSYYEAYGE
+294 IIEGKPYGEAYADDTLE
-307 EEAVPFRPAGEYTLV
+307 PFRPAGELTLA
-322 ERQLRALVFGKG
+322 ERQMRAVVFGKG
-334 KAVQKTEAEA
+334 KAVKKSENEA
-344 QTVTVEETASD
+344 SSG
-355 DETVIKKKKTASKK
+355 IKKNKTKK
-369 KSAKEQ
+369 KQTEDTL

>member
-1 MSDKIAFSLFDGNL
+1 MSDKIAFSLFNGSL

-20 GIFVTMGI
+20 GIFVTLGI
-28 LLAYFLYLYLASKRN
+28 LLAYFLYLFLASKRK

-61 VCCRLFYVVPRK
+61 ICCRLFYVVPRK
-73 EYYPIDSFEAL
+73 EYYPIDSWDAL

-108 AGILFCVLRY
+108 MGILFCVLRY

-144 NFANQELYGQIV
+144 NFANQELYGQV
-156 SNPAF
+156 VTNPAF
-161 QRWPFAVFID
+161 QQWPFAVFID
-171 SDGMWHQALYMYEGF
+171 SDGLWHQALYIYEGF

-218 GLVRGSLEF
+218 GLVRGTLEF
-227 LKLDHLNFP
+227 LKIEHKNFP
-236 GTEIGVIQVICYS
+236 GTEIGIVQVIAYS
-249 ACVVTFILMI
+249 ACIVAFVLMV
-259 LNQKGIIRFQ
+259 LNQKGILRVQ
-269 SKIYNESGD
+269 SKIYNEAGD
-278 SLKILAEYDKK
+278 SIRLLTEYDGK
-289 TVEAV
+289 VVAGV
-294 RIEGKSYYEAYGE
+294 IIEGKPYGEAYADDTLE
-307 EEAVPFRPAGEYTLV
+307 PFRPAGELTLA
-322 ERQLRALVFGKG
+322 ERQMRAVVFGKG
-334 KAVQKTEAEA
+334 KAVKKSENEA
-344 QTVTVEETASD
+344 ASG
-355 DETVIKKKKTASKK
+355 IKKNKTKK
-369 KSAKEQ
+369 KQTEDTL

>member
-1 MSDKIAFSLFDGNL
+1 MSDKIAFSLLDGRI

-20 GIFVTMGI
+20 GIFVTAGI
-28 LLAYFLYLYLASKRN
+28 ILAYFLYLYLANKRKV
-43 IDIDF
+43 DIDF

-61 VCCRLFYVVPRK
+61 ICCRLFYVVPRK
-73 EYYPIDSFEAL
+73 EYYPIDSWDAL

-89 LTKDGLAGLTIVG
+89 LTSEGLAGLTIIG

-156 SNPAF
+156 TNPAF
-161 QRWPFAVFID
+161 QKWPFAVFID
-171 SDGMWHQALYMYEGF
+171 YDGMWHQALYIYEGF
-186 FNLIGLI
+186 FNLIGLV

-198 FFKYKKLK
+198 FFRYKKLK

-227 LKLDHLNFP
+227 LKTEHKTFP
-236 GTEIGVIQVICYS
+236 GTDIGVVQVIAYT
-249 ACVVTFILMI
+249 ACIIAFVLMV

-269 SKIYNESGD
+269 SKIYNEAGD
-278 SLKILAEYDKK
+278 SIKLLTEYDKRM
-289 TVEAV
+289 VAGV
-294 RIEGKSYYEAYGE
+294 IVGGAGYYEACGDTDGE
-307 EEAVPFRPAGEYTLV
+307 EFRPAGEYTLA
-322 ERQLRALVFGKG
+322 ERQMRAVVFGVS
-334 KAVQKTEAEA
+334 KAVVKDKPLPEKVRKTA
-344 QTVTVEETASD
+344 
-355 DETVIKKKKTASKK
+355 KNKKTTQNAD
-369 KSAKEQ
+369 

>member
-236 GTEIGVIQVICYS
+236 GTEIGVIQAICYS

-307 EEAVPFRPAGEYTLV
+307 EEAVPFRLAGEYTLA

-334 KAVQKTEAEA
+334 KAVQKTVAEA